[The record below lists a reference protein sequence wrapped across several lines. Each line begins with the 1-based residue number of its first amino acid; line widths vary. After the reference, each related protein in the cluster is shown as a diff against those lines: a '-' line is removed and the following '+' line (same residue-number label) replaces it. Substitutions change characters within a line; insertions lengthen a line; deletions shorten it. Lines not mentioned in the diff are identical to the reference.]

1 MSAPT
6 TILAVRHGETRWNV
20 AGRMQ
25 GHLDSDLDTSGVAQ
39 ADALGRRLADQRID
53 IVVSSDLGRTV
64 ATARGITAHTGLEIV
79 TDARLRERHLGIFQ
93 GLTGAEAAL
102 RYPDDWRR
110 FKSRDAGHDLK
121 GGETLRQFS
130 ARCVAC
136 VGALAADHPGAI
148 ILVVTHGGA
157 LDVLYRHTTG
167 LPLEAPRTFT
177 LLNASL
183 NTFEISEG
191 IWTLLHWGD
200 IAHLGVRDAIDDV

>member
-6 TILAVRHGETRWNV
+6 TLLAVRHGETRWNV

-25 GHLDSDLDTSGVAQ
+25 GHLDSELDSSGVEQ
-39 ADALGRRLADQRID
+39 ADALGRRLADRAID
-53 IVVSSDLGRTV
+53 LLVASDLGRTL
-64 ATARGITAHTGLEIV
+64 ATARGITAHTGHEIA

-93 GLTGAEAAL
+93 GLTGTEAAL
-102 RYPDDWRR
+102 QHPDDWRR
-110 FKSRDAGHDLK
+110 FKTRDADHDLR

-136 VGALAADHPGAI
+136 VSELAADHPGATLLI
-148 ILVVTHGGA
+148 VTHGGA
-157 LDVLYRHTTG
+157 LDVLFRHATG

-183 NTFEISEG
+183 NTFEIQAAR
-191 IWTLLHWGD
+191 WTVLHWGD
-200 IAHLGVRDAIDDV
+200 IDHLGVRDAIDDV